1 MFSYQPNLWLGQ
13 PSARS
18 VMEITH
24 SLHQTPPTLPS
35 HAPGLGVE
43 IQRVLFMSGSKTVA
57 PWACLPHPYTP
68 SSQSLPLQ
76 AAFDK
81 LAEH

>member
-1 MFSYQPNLWLGQ
+1 
-13 PSARS
+13 
-18 VMEITH
+18 MEITH

-35 HAPGLGVE
+35 LAPGLGVE
-43 IQRVLFMSGSKTVA
+43 IQRALFVSGSKIVA

-76 AAFDK
+76 SLTNLKKIRMNGTKEARC
-81 LAEH
+81 AEHGK